1 MWFFMKANTL
11 CINSIYIHALLIIG
25 ISTALTYVTYLI
37 FITLKLWISK
47 VKKNRT
53 CVDPITPVSNKL
65 QEKGNSRPQDIVITV
80 TSPSVH
86 DFNQNTR
93 AVRGSENPGVPVL
106 FGGHNLPPLVEIG
119 TTGQNTEENDYKKT
133 TQGQTL
139 QAYEP
144 AHSIV
149 QSKNCQINSN
159 HLHGKEEFRKQPR
172 FHNSSFRE
180 LDVVKLSDLGGIHI
194 LRKQSY
200 VSYDGNPL
208 EFENKYH

>member
-1 MWFFMKANTL
+1 MKANTL

-93 AVRGSENPGVPVL
+93 AVRGSENPGVPVS
-106 FGGHNLPPLVEIG
+106 FGGHNLFPLIEKVNLSAKIWGCHG
-119 TTGQNTEENDYKKT
+119 THGTPRDNKPAMFKFFKNIILHKLTVYFQRMDVFFNTNLRQN
-133 TQGQTL
+133 
-139 QAYEP
+139 
-144 AHSIV
+144 
-149 QSKNCQINSN
+149 C
-159 HLHGKEEFRKQPR
+159 
-172 FHNSSFRE
+172 
-180 LDVVKLSDLGGIHI
+180 
-194 LRKQSY
+194 
-200 VSYDGNPL
+200 
-208 EFENKYH
+208 

>member
-93 AVRGSENPGVPVL
+93 AVRGSENPGVPVS
-106 FGGHNLPPLVEIG
+106 FGGHNMPPLVEIG
-119 TTGQNTEENDYKKT
+119 FTDLPKSGVTVAPPALPGKT
-133 TQGQTL
+133 SLSLTVTVEVGVGF
-139 QAYEP
+139 P
-144 AHSIV
+144 
-149 QSKNCQINSN
+149 QSSMTAS
-159 HLHGKEEFRKQPR
+159 L
-172 FHNSSFRE
+172 
-180 LDVVKLSDLGGIHI
+180 
-194 LRKQSY
+194 
-200 VSYDGNPL
+200 
-208 EFENKYH
+208 